1 MGSSL
6 LRGDRGEMQSLGR
19 TSRPAMGI
27 MRAQR
32 SFSAAPH
39 SATELKM
46 QTTAAIWQLRK
57 LKGLSP
63 APTRLFD
70 TAGKYAHAIYGAS
83 KSENAT
89 AAVEK
94 DLQGLSGLLQ
104 SNPTFAGF
112 LASPVVSKQAKSDA
126 VKELYKQN
134 KYSPVSQ
141 RFVDLVIEN
150 GRGKKLGAIV
160 DSFNLLLK
168 AERKQIDVKIVTA
181 TPPTKE
187 SLAETQEILGH
198 VLKQRYGAD
207 ASMNLVTE
215 VNPELKGG
223 MTVDIGQF
231 HLDLSFATKERKFK
245 EYMLADLAKIPSM
258 YPATT
263 PPKPAGYSSDQLA
276 EENVAAGKR
285 GDLYALHDKL

>member
-1 MGSSL
+1 MGV
-6 LRGDRGEMQSLGR
+6 
-19 TSRPAMGI
+19 TI
-27 MRAQR
+27 AQR
-32 SFSAAPH
+32 SFAAAAVTPH

-83 KSENAT
+83 KSENST

-94 DLQGLSGLLQ
+94 DLLGLAGLLK

-112 LASPVVSKQAKSDA
+112 LASPVVSKQSKSDA

-134 KYSPVSQ
+134 KYSPVTQ

-160 DSFNLLLK
+160 DSFSLLLK
-168 AERKQIDVKIVTA
+168 AERKQIDVKIATA

-187 SLAETQEILGH
+187 SLAETEEILGH

-207 ASMNLVTE
+207 ASMNLTTE
-215 VNPELKGG
+215 VNPDLKGG
-223 MTVDIGQF
+223 MTINIGELF
-231 HLDLSFATKERKFK
+231 LDLSFATKERKFK

-263 PPKPAGYSSDQLA
+263 PPKPAGYTSDQLA
-276 EENVAAGKR
+276 EEIVAAGQR
-285 GDLYALHDKL
+285 GDLYALHERLAK